1 MPRKYGEE
9 ERKEKEGKEEKM
21 AREAS
26 KKIEEYS
33 VASMR
38 LVPSFFSLSLSLL
51 ILRLRSISRNTGLV
65 DQQLAQDGAAR
76 PDITPMNSLCFR
88 EYNSVQTFY
97 WRFSAVHRCCSAPRA
112 D

>member
-9 ERKEKEGKEEKM
+9 ERKEKEGKEERM

-38 LVPSFFSLSLSLL
+38 LVPSFFLSLSLFTYSPPSL
-51 ILRLRSISRNTGLV
+51 
-65 DQQLAQDGAAR
+65 
-76 PDITPMNSLCFR
+76 DIT
-88 EYNSVQTFY
+88 
-97 WRFSAVHRCCSAPRA
+97 
-112 D
+112 